1 MAVLSGEIQDSSM
14 THSWPPA
21 LSSLHLPGS
30 GDIHRTSYTTK
41 VAMLA
46 DDLKL
51 SSDEEEGTKDLQQS
65 TSWRSTDSRGGKQQ
79 QRAHGRQARH
89 SSSSSSSSGSS
100 SDSDS
105 SSPRSRSSSR
115 ETHSEPGTPTSAQ
128 PPGCSTEGT
137 EQPSSTQ
144 WQLDKWLRKVR
155 KKQSSSDQ
163 ETSRH
168 ALSIKKASPS
178 SSDSDNSQT
187 PAGSW
192 RGDHSPEQTEVH
204 SPCDSPVPSPGL
216 NCSPSIS
223 PRPSPF
229 PNSPI
234 CSPSPVPS
242 SSPVPSPIH
251 CTEPGLYPCHS
262 PIHSPPALISPTT
275 SPTHRLKAKPW
286 DTGVRNTKASH
297 RSSPSPTSSPSPR
310 RNSRH
315 TSGQSPRPRAKLWPS
330 PQIKNECLRRPS
342 PSSSPGP
349 HSRPR
354 LRSSPTLRSRSKPQP
369 ATVLSSGSRHRSS
382 SSPRPRPQPSFR
394 SSCSPSPSPSPTPR
408 AKPQPTTILSSGS
421 SHRSSSSPR
430 PCPRPSFRPSRSPSP
445 SPTHRAKPRS
455 APAPKPEPQQRKPLS
470 QEKDRESDGRRW
482 APVAER
488 QVSRRAAKEVKLRH
502 RWKRGS
508 EEEEVERKQEG
519 GREKGQWK
527 KRPRG
532 PESLAV
538 QPKQRPHT
546 NSQRHQQESG
556 ITVHKKQRKER
567 KTREA
572 QTVITGTKPRRS
584 PSPSPTPVV
593 PLTDSSS
600 SSDSDQEASPPL
612 TVAKVPADSTSS
624 QRPTPRRQ
632 QNGPARSLAAC
643 PGPVQPSRKT
653 AETPGGERGGQ
664 EQQKLYTLVPFG
676 RNEHHPDL
684 SNSPSSQ
691 HSRSQGL
698 RTLLVRI
705 DLTLLTRVPGTTTSL
720 PRDCS
725 STSSSSCSSS
735 RKAQHTA
742 AMRHL
747 CPFDSDLGDNKK
759 RKCENGGLHRDSKR
773 PHPHPAPSSGRVA
786 ITERA
791 PLEAYPEVQLNG
803 YQEGHPSSKRRPLS
817 PLSPLSDTLEPP
829 ESRVTPLPSSKMS
842 CKLEKL
848 HHAEYY
854 LHEAK
859 TMKHRADA
867 MVDKFGKAVN
877 YVDAALSF
885 MECGKAMEEGPLEA
899 KSPYTMYAE
908 TVELI
913 RYAMRLKS
921 HSGPGASPEDKQLAV
936 LCFRCLAL
944 LYWRMFRLKKDHAI
958 KYSKALLDYF
968 KSSPKA
974 SHPSASWS
982 ASAKNTG
989 SQSSMSPSPS
999 SVGSQGS
1006 HGGSSGSPF
1015 ISIPQRIHQMAANH
1029 LNITNSVL
1037 YSYEYWEVADSLAK
1051 ENKEFFNYLNNLM
1064 GPLTLHSSMAHI
1076 VQYTRQGLQ
1085 WIRISAN
1092 LS

>member
-1 MAVLSGEIQDSSM
+1 MPTIFDYKHKLVSVCLMVRCASQVRGSEETGYAEDMQKGM

-41 VAMLA
+41 EEKKHTTLHKQARCDAEPRMTVSRTAPHKSMLA

-51 SSDEEEGTKDLQQS
+51 SSDEEEGTKDAQQS
-65 TSWRSTDSRGGKQQ
+65 TSWSSTDSCGGKQQQ
-79 QRAHGRQARH
+79 QRAHGRRARH

-105 SSPRSRSSSR
+105 SSPCSRSSSP
-115 ETHSEPGTPTSAQ
+115 ETRSEPGTPASAQ
-128 PPGCSTEGT
+128 PPGRTTEGT

-155 KKQSSSDQ
+155 KKQSSGDR
-163 ETSRH
+163 ETSRP
-168 ALSIKKASPS
+168 ALSIKEASPS
-178 SSDSDNSQT
+178 GSDSDSSRT

-192 RGDHSPEQTEVH
+192 GGDHSPEQRE
-204 SPCDSPVPSPGL
+204 
-216 NCSPSIS
+216 
-223 PRPSPF
+223 
-229 PNSPI
+229 
-234 CSPSPVPS
+234 
-242 SSPVPSPIH
+242 
-251 CTEPGLYPCHS
+251 
-262 PIHSPPALISPTT
+262 
-275 SPTHRLKAKPW
+275 
-286 DTGVRNTKASH
+286 
-297 RSSPSPTSSPSPR
+297 
-310 RNSRH
+310 
-315 TSGQSPRPRAKLWPS
+315 
-330 PQIKNECLRRPS
+330 
-342 PSSSPGP
+342 
-349 HSRPR
+349 
-354 LRSSPTLRSRSKPQP
+354 
-369 ATVLSSGSRHRSS
+369 
-382 SSPRPRPQPSFR
+382 
-394 SSCSPSPSPSPTPR
+394 
-408 AKPQPTTILSSGS
+408 
-421 SHRSSSSPR
+421 
-430 PCPRPSFRPSRSPSP
+430 
-445 SPTHRAKPRS
+445 
-455 APAPKPEPQQRKPLS
+455 QRKPS
-470 QEKDRESDGRRW
+470 SREKNRESDGHRW

-508 EEEEVERKQEG
+508 EEEEVERKEEG

-556 ITVHKKQRKER
+556 ITAHKKRRKER

-572 QTVITGTKPRRS
+572 QTSITGTKPRRS

-593 PLTDSSS
+593 PPTDSSS

-624 QRPTPRRQ
+624 QRPAPRRQ
-632 QNGPARSLAAC
+632 QNGPARSLAAR
-643 PGPVQPSRKT
+643 PGPVQPGRQT
-653 AETPGGERGGQ
+653 AEAPGGERGGQ

-684 SNSPSSQ
+684 SNSPSSH
-691 HSRSQGL
+691 HSRPQGL
-698 RTLLVRI
+698 RALLVRI

-735 RKAQHTA
+735 RKARHTA

-747 CPFDSDLGDNKK
+747 YPFDSDLGDNKK

-773 PHPHPAPSSGRVA
+773 PHPHPAPSSARVA
-786 ITERA
+786 TTDRA

-803 YQEGHPSSKRRPLS
+803 YQEGHLGSKRRPLS

-842 CKLEKL
+842 CKQEEYYPQQDRQRDTPTHNTHAQVTAPQQQGLSDARHLPGRPQTVYESWVTPLNQTMGQRRTPPSHEIL

-982 ASAKNTG
+982 ASAKSTG

-999 SVGSQGS
+999 SVGS